1 MVELMTARL
10 ADLVK
15 RNVMRLCRS
24 ADRHSGRW
32 RREFSRPTSGRPQL
46 KVHIDQRR
54 GLRAEM
60 FCWGVFRILFSILCS
75 RRCNDT
81 NRRAFWSRRYGQ
93 THTVTERRVHV
104 EVTWFSVRC
113 AFDFSYATE
122 LVIVTQLFVLASA
135 RYDQKSLTIK
145 VLVQRSKAFCYA
157 AHIFPSGCF
166 RGARAARC
174 CPQHIEDHNVADART
189 SAPGASQLRLP
200 NCFHRK
206 ETTKGN
212 NSPGSPNKV
221 PASLPGGRASFDMTV
236 PRSR

>member
-1 MVELMTARL
+1 MTPIGAL
-10 ADLVK
+10 SSPAVMAK
-15 RNVMRLCRS
+15 RIRS
-24 ADRHSGRW
+24 QNAASM
-32 RREFSRPTSGRPQL
+32 S
-46 KVHIDQRR
+46 
-54 GLRAEM
+54 
-60 FCWGVFRILFSILCS
+60 
-75 RRCNDT
+75 
-81 NRRAFWSRRYGQ
+81 
-93 THTVTERRVHV
+93 

-122 LVIVTQLFVLASA
+122 LCIVTQLFVLASA

>member
-1 MVELMTARL
+1 MQEQ
-10 ADLVK
+10 K
-15 RNVMRLCRS
+15 P
-24 ADRHSGRW
+24 
-32 RREFSRPTSGRPQL
+32 RREVT
-46 KVHIDQRR
+46 RR
-54 GLRAEM
+54 
-60 FCWGVFRILFSILCS
+60 F
-75 RRCNDT
+75 
-81 NRRAFWSRRYGQ
+81 GQ

-174 CPQHIEDHNVADART
+174 CPQHIEDHNVADDRQVLAFAETGLFHFFEECRI
-189 SAPGASQLRLP
+189 APSYDRI
-200 NCFHRK
+200 
-206 ETTKGN
+206 
-212 NSPGSPNKV
+212 
-221 PASLPGGRASFDMTV
+221 
-236 PRSR
+236 